1 MAQAAVVLG
10 LRVPGLGVENVG
22 TTAKTYPDFA
32 TVWERIGRVRDEDDE
47 HAAFERPRRRTQPRT
62 KDRPNYDDAEI
73 GRVITVDRGR
83 YTVVVGD
90 EQRVVTAMKSRPLG
104 RQGVVVGDEVKIVG
118 DVSGDEGSLARIV
131 EVEPRRTVLRRTA
144 DDDDPIER
152 VVVANADQLVVVAA
166 LADPPMRAR
175 ASSTAA
181 WWRRSTP
188 AWSRSCAS
196 RSPTSLRPTTSSRL
210 LEPLDV
216 RTVVTRRDGDLD
228 ELRSVLRDRTSVLV
242 GHSGVGKSTL
252 VNLLVPD
259 ADRTTSHVNV
269 VTGRGRQTSTSAMVL
284 ELPGGGWIID
294 TPGFRSFGLAHV
306 EVRHVITAFPDLDEV
321 SADCPRGC
329 THAASRA
336 GVRPGRR
343 AWRTDAC
350 GPTGSRRSAASS
362 QAATRRTSRLLPS
375 SRRCPRGSRRPSSPG
390 ARRRPTRT
398 MNHDGESSHDD
409 RGRAAGQRRGQTR
422 QQQSHHDRD
431 GEEHEQPEPQTVGQV
446 LVALDELCRRRCP

>member
-1 MAQAAVVLG
+1 
-10 LRVPGLGVENVG
+10 
-22 TTAKTYPDFA
+22 
-32 TVWERIGRVRDEDDE
+32 VRDEDDE
-47 HAAFERPRRRTQPRT
+47 HAAFERPKRRTRPRT
-62 KDRPNYDDAEI
+62 KDRPNYDDAEV

-166 LADPPMRAR
+166 LADPPMRLALVDR
-175 ASSTAA
+175 CLVAA
-181 WWRRSTP
+181 FDAGMDPIVCLTKSDLAP
-188 AWSRSCAS
+188 AEDVVA
-196 RSPTSLRPTTSSRL
+196 L

-228 ELRSVLRDRTSVLV
+228 ELRSVLHDRTSVLV

-306 EVRHVITAFPDLDEV
+306 EVAHVIRAFPDLDEV

-329 THAASRA
+329 THAA
-336 GVRPGRR
+336 
-343 AWRTDAC
+343 D
-350 GPTGSRRSAASS
+350 
-362 QAATRRTSRLLPS
+362 
-375 SRRCPRGSRRPSSPG
+375 
-390 ARRRPTRT
+390 
-398 MNHDGESSHDD
+398 E
-409 RGRAAGQRRGQTR
+409 
-422 QQQSHHDRD
+422 
-431 GEEHEQPEPQTVGQV
+431 PEC
-446 LVALDELCRRRCP
+446 ALDVAMTEGRLRPDRVASFRRILASRDASD